1 MKEIATLD
9 QLGETIRAERKRQG
23 FTQDELAQLTGV
35 GINFVSQI
43 ERGKPTAEIG
53 KVFALLRML
62 GIAVIVERRR
72 EWKSI
77 SRSIESGEDAL
88 Y

>member
-1 MKEIATLD
+1 MKELATLSD
-9 QLGETIRAERKRQG
+9 LGRTIREERKRQG
-23 FTQDELAQLTGV
+23 LTQDELAQLAGV

-53 KVFALLRML
+53 KAFALLRML
-62 GIAVIVERRR
+62 GITVIAERRR
-72 EWKSI
+72 EWKRI

-88 Y
+88 A